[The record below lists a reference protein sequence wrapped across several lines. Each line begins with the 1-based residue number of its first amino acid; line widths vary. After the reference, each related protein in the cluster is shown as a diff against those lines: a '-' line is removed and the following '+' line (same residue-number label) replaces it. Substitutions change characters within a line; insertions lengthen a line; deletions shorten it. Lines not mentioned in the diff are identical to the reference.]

1 MSATP
6 TKQSARLT
14 RAQLKTPRAAA
25 IAGILFSVLLIT
37 ALVLLRLSVPIDPLE
52 HGAWLRTDANRV
64 MVALNLVPFSGIAF
78 LWFIGVLR
86 DRFGEREDRFFATV
100 FLGSGLLF
108 LAMLFVASAAAG
120 SLILV
125 YAGQDETVTHSA
137 TFALTRA
144 LAYGLMNTYA
154 VKVAAVFMFTTS
166 TITVYTGIAAR
177 WIAYLGYAL
186 GVFLLLGGGLTDWAF
201 LVFPLWVLLLST
213 YILLDN
219 LRSSPRP
226 ARKGAA

>member
-1 MSATP
+1 MSVSP
-6 TKQSARLT
+6 TQSAKLT

-52 HGAWLRTDANRV
+52 LGVWLRNDANRV
-64 MVALNLVPFSGIAF
+64 MVALNLVPFSGVAF

-86 DRFGEREDRFFATV
+86 DRLGEREDRFFATV
-100 FLGSGLLF
+100 FLGSGILF
-108 LAMLFVASAAAG
+108 LVMLFVASAAAG

-125 YAGQDETVTHSA
+125 YAGHDETVTRSA
-137 TFALTRA
+137 TFAVTRA
-144 LAYGLMNTYA
+144 LSYGIMNTYA

-177 WIAYLGYAL
+177 SIAYLGYAL
-186 GVFLLLGGGLTDWAF
+186 ALFLLFGGGFAGWAF
-201 LVFPLWVLLLST
+201 LVFPLWVMLLSA
-213 YILLDN
+213 YILFDN
-219 LRSSPRP
+219 LHPRSD
-226 ARKGAA
+226 GG